1 MVEGINSIIGMISGI
16 IGTSGKGV
24 TDAQNVYNNPVYTN
38 ESEVMPL
45 VYVYLILAVALVLF
59 SVFAATAKK

>member
-1 MVEGINSIIGMISGI
+1 MNNALNTIIGMISGI
-16 IGTSGKGV
+16 IGTGGKGI
-24 TDAQNVYNNPVYTN
+24 TDAQNVYNNPVYTK